1 LGQAKYWDDVE
12 IRFPIKHLKTIEKN
26 AKKRDLTAPLVL
38 ALVRQES
45 AFNTT
50 ATSPAGA
57 MGLMQLMPAT
67 AKQAARHHN
76 IAYRE
81 RSQLY
86 QPKTNI
92 AIASAYYSDLLKRFK
107 GNRIL
112 ASAAY
117 NAGPHRVDQW
127 LKRSAGQLPFDVWM
141 EIIPY
146 NETRAYVRNILMYS
160 VIYSRKMGTT
170 PPMLLKDE
178 KLRLL

>member
-1 LGQAKYWDDVE
+1 
-12 IRFPIKHLKTIEKN
+12 
-26 AKKRDLTAPLVL
+26 
-38 ALVRQES
+38 
-45 AFNTT
+45 
-50 ATSPAGA
+50 

-67 AKQAARHHN
+67 AKQAARQHN